1 MLLTVVFWVVDSTN
15 IFQMQLTK
23 PTFYILQ
30 LFVIILLTGCNET
43 KKVKVNP
50 AAPENE
56 VDFPQAGFA
65 ENNIDSLFIKKM
77 EDSIKTGVDP
87 NIHSVLILKNKKL
100 VYENYFK
107 GKDEIWGDDLG
118 VIGHHRDSLHDVRS
132 ISKSIVAACIGIA
145 LKQGKIDSLSQSV
158 FDFYPEFKKYDTGL
172 RSQITIETL
181 LTMTTGMEW
190 NENVPY
196 TDPTNSEILMTSSED
211 PIEFVLSRPII
222 TAPGEVWEYNGGTTQ
237 LLASIIEKTSGLN
250 IHEFAKK
257 QLFSPL
263 GIKNSEWTNFPDI
276 NLPAAA
282 SGLRLT
288 SRGLMK
294 FGMLY
299 ANKGEWHGKQ
309 LLSKDWVKKSK
320 QPHIWFGR
328 NNNVGYGYQFW
339 IFKAITINENQNH
352 LIPAA
357 VGNGGQRIYIDEK
370 NDLIVVIT
378 AGNYNNWTLKKDS
391 EALLV
396 DFIYP
401 SIVHKK

>member
-1 MLLTVVFWVVDSTN
+1 MLSPIVFWVVYKPNTT
-15 IFQMQLTK
+15 QMQLAKT
-23 PTFYILQ
+23 TFYILQ
-30 LFVIILLTGCNET
+30 LSIILLLTGCNDN
-43 KKVKVNP
+43 KKVKV
-50 AAPENE
+50 AQTSTEIE
-56 VDFPQAGFA
+56 DEFSYGGFA

-77 EDSIKTGVDP
+77 EDSIKTGIYT

-107 GKDEIWGDDLG
+107 GKDELWGDDLG
-118 VIGHHRDSLHDVRS
+118 IIDHHKDSLHDVRS

-145 LKQGKIDSLSQSV
+145 LKQGRIDSLKQSV
-158 FDFYPEFKKYDTGL
+158 FDFYLEYKKYDTGL

-196 TDPTNSEILMTSSED
+196 TDPTNSEILMTSSDD

-222 TAPGEVWEYNGGTTQ
+222 NVPGKVWEYNGGTTQ
-237 LLASIIEKTSGLN
+237 LLASIIEKISGLN
-250 IHEFAKK
+250 VHEFAK
-257 QLFSPL
+257 QHLFSPL
-263 GIKNSEWTNFPDI
+263 DIENSEWTHFPDI

-282 SGLRLT
+282 SGLRVT
-288 SRGLMK
+288 SRDLMK

-299 ANKGEWHGKQ
+299 ANGGQWNGKQ
-309 LLSKDWVKKSK
+309 ILSKDWVHTSK

-352 LIPAA
+352 LIPTA
-357 VGNGGQRIYIDEK
+357 VGNGGQRIFIDEK

-391 EALLV
+391 EALV
-396 DFIYP
+396 ADFIYP
-401 SIVHKK
+401 AIAQP

>member
-1 MLLTVVFWVVDSTN
+1 M
-15 IFQMQLTK
+15 
-23 PTFYILQ
+23 LQ
-30 LFVIILLTGCNET
+30 LSAIIFFTGCIDNKKT
-43 KKVKVNP
+43 KVAQAPPEVKT
-50 AAPENE
+50 E
-56 VDFPQAGFA
+56 FPIGSFY

-77 EDSIKTGVDP
+77 EDSIKTGVYP

-107 GKDEIWGDDLG
+107 GKDELWGDDLG
-118 VIGHHRDSLHDVRS
+118 VIDHHKDSLHDVRS

-145 LKQGKIDSLSQSV
+145 LKQGKIDSLTQSV
-158 FDFYPEFKKYDTGL
+158 FDFYPEFKQYDTGL

-196 TDPTNSEILMTSSED
+196 TDPTNSEILMTSSDD

-222 TAPGEVWEYNGGTTQ
+222 NVPGEVWEYNGGTTQ
-237 LLASIIEKTSGLN
+237 LLASIIERTSGLN
-250 IHEFAKK
+250 VHEFAKK
-257 QLFSPL
+257 HLFSAL
-263 GIKNSEWTNFPDI
+263 DIKNSEWTNFPSI

-288 SRGLMK
+288 SRDLMK

-299 ANKGEWHGKQ
+299 ANGGQWNGKQ
-309 LLSKDWVKKSK
+309 MLSKDWVQKSK

-339 IFKAITINENQNH
+339 IFKGSTIHESQNH

-370 NDLIVVIT
+370 NDLMIVIT

-401 SIVHKK
+401 AIVQQ